1 MGYAGGMKFC
11 GRDRRSTEMEFFKMS
26 GSGNDFILM
35 DNRDGALA
43 SIKDVTAFVQAI
55 CRRKVSVG
63 ADGVILVERSD
74 RADFRWRFFNADG
87 SEVEMCGNGGRC
99 VARFAFLQGIA
110 GERMSFETVA
120 GIIDAEVRGDVVK
133 LRLTEPSALQVNQAI
148 PLGDGVL
155 TVDSLNTG
163 VPHVVAF
170 VEDLDR
176 FDVFRYGRAL
186 RYAEAFQPAGTNA
199 NFVTVTGP
207 HSLLVRTYERGVEDE
222 TLACGT
228 GSVASAL
235 AAAAREEVTSPVEV
249 TVRSGEILKIH
260 FERIDGAFRN
270 VYLEGRVRVV
280 YEGRLWEEA
289 WQESGN

>member
-1 MGYAGGMKFC
+1 MIK
-11 GRDRRSTEMEFFKMS
+11 FFKMS

-35 DNRDGALA
+35 DNREGMLK
-43 SIKDVTAFVQAI
+43 SIMDVKAFVQAI

-63 ADGVILVERSD
+63 ADGVIIVEHSN

-99 VARFAFLQGIA
+99 VARFAFLNGIA

-120 GIIDAEVRGDVVK
+120 GLIDAEVRGDDVK
-133 LRLTEPSALQVNQAI
+133 LRLTEPQVLQLNRAVALQ
-148 PLGDGVL
+148 DEVL

-170 VEDLDR
+170 VEDLES

-186 RYAEAFQPAGTNA
+186 RYHEAFQPAGTNA
-199 NFVTVTGP
+199 NFVTVTDS
-207 HSLLVRTYERGVEDE
+207 HSLSVRTYERGVEDE

-235 AAAAREEVTSPVEV
+235 AAAARGQVDSPVDV
-249 TVRSGEILKIH
+249 QVRSGEILKIH
-260 FERIDGAFRN
+260 FEKIDGKFRN

-280 YEGRLWEEA
+280 YEGQLWEEA
-289 WQESGN
+289 WQDLGN